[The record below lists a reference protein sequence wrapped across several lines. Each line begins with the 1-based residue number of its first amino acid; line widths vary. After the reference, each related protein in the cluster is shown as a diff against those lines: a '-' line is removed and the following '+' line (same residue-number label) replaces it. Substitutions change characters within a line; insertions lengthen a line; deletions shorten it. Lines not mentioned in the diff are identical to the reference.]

1 MDSSDRNK
9 TLFEEMVAQQGDAKQ
24 GPKAESEALAQAF
37 APVATLNMDRILKL
51 KEKLEA
57 YHSAREVEHIGPV
70 YKEERT
76 VAQLN
81 QMLVSSF
88 GPAFGPQGPP
98 RKPPEPLPV
107 ADFLGSASEIQKP
120 VPFVAHMHQ
129 EILSGRIGV
138 LACAELLESLWTQL
152 EAARTPAFPNKS
164 VEFVA
169 SKLQLDIE
177 RAFYYAGEK
186 K

>member
-9 TLFEEMVAQQGDAKQ
+9 TLFEEMVAQQGDTKQ
-24 GPKAESEALAQAF
+24 GFKAESEALAQAF

-98 RKPPEPLPV
+98 RKPPEPQP
-107 ADFLGSASEIQKP
+107 AEDFLQSASRIKP
-120 VPFVAHMHQ
+120 IPFVAHMHQ

-138 LACAELLESLWTQL
+138 LACAELLESLWKQL